1 MTSLRHAAARLVVV
15 VVCSASALTAQ
26 RAEDALVSRLI
37 VAAGGAPA
45 PVPALAALRAV
56 EWRGNATISAGGRT
70 LQIGGLPPEAHTPR
84 TP

>member
-1 MTSLRHAAARLVVV
+1 MTSLRYAAARLVVV

-37 VAAGGAPA
+37 AAGA
-45 PVPALAALRAV
+45 PALAALCAGER
-56 EWRGNATISAGGRT
+56 RGNATISAGGRT